1 MTNSWH
7 TGCLNTARH
16 NRKASSKKIKT
27 SPSLLPAKPSNNMK
41 GSTQVTKKPTKEVCQ
56 LPELSL
62 LTQSGHVLQTRAA
75 HTLLCSTRPPFSKFF
90 PLDLGRA
97 SDPSLGWYLPL
108 DQNCNLQSHCGE
120 VWTPALIKDHEEPT
134 RSLPWLPQPCSQH
147 CQPMA
152 SLGLGLSAKQ
162 PLHRK
167 HLGAALL

>member
-75 HTLLCSTRPPFSKFF
+75 HILLCSTRPPFSKFF

-134 RSLPWLPQPCSQH
+134 RPLPWLPQPCSQH